1 MTERLIEII
10 REFWVILSEMSPYLL
25 FGFIMAGSLYVL
37 IPTSFVE
44 RHLGGRGLLASIKA
58 SAFGVPLPLCSC
70 GVIPVAASLRRS
82 GASRAATT
90 AFLLSTPQT
99 GVDSILVTYSLLGLI
114 FAIFRPVAAFIN
126 GILGGW
132 LVQALVSDVD
142 GEDKPVPPVEIGCSV
157 DSCTCGGKTHVGKEH
172 KFIRAVKYGFIELPR
187 DIGKAL
193 VIGLVIAVVISV
205 LVPENAL
212 SHYVGQGIFGM
223 LLMMAIG
230 IPLYVCATASVPI
243 AAAFIAAG
251 FSPGAALV
259 FLMTGPAT
267 NAATVAVIWKT
278 MGRKT
283 AFIYLGTVAISAL
296 IFGYILD
303 LIYIKTG
310 VSPNAPMGTML
321 PEWFRSLCSVLL
333 LAILVYSF
341 ISKPEIHEMES
352 SMDSEKLNL
361 KVTGMHCS
369 HCSTAVRKAL
379 LSSPGV
385 EDASVDHTTGNVVI
399 VGKNFD
405 LDAIKK
411 SIAELGYKV
420 EE

>member
-1 MTERLIEII
+1 MTEWFVNIVK
-10 REFWVILSEMSPYLL
+10 EFWFILSEMSPYLL
-25 FGFIMAGSLYVL
+25 FGFAMAGALYVL

-44 RHLGGRGLLASIKA
+44 KHLGGRGILASIKA

-70 GVIPVAASLRRS
+70 GVIPVAASLRQS

-99 GVDSILVTYSLLGLI
+99 GVDNVLVTYSLLGTI
-114 FAIFRPVAAFIN
+114 FAIFTPIATFIT
-126 GILGGW
+126 GVLGGW
-132 LVQALVSDVD
+132 LVQVLVSDIE
-142 GEDKPVPPVEIGCSV
+142 GEDKHIPPEEIGCSV
-157 DSCTCGGKTHVGKEH
+157 DSCNCGGKAHVGKEH
-172 KFIRAVKYGFIELPR
+172 KFIKALKYGFIEMPK

-193 VIGLVIAVVISV
+193 MIGLVVAVVISV
-205 LVPENAL
+205 LVPEHAL
-212 SHYVGQGIFGM
+212 SQYVGKGILGM
-223 LLMMAIG
+223 LIMMGVG
-230 IPLYVCATASVPI
+230 IPLYVCATASIPV

-259 FLMTGPAT
+259 FLMTGPTT
-267 NAATVAVIWKT
+267 NAATIAVIWKT

-283 AFIYLGTVAISAL
+283 AFIYIGTVAVSAL

-321 PEWFRSLCSVLL
+321 PMWFRSLCSVLL
-333 LAILVYSF
+333 LAVLVYAF
-341 ISKPEIHEMES
+341 YSKPEIHELE
-352 SMDSEKLNL
+352 DVVGSEKLNL
-361 KVTGMHCS
+361 KVTGMDCS
-369 HCSTAVRKAL
+369 HCSTGVRKAL
-379 LSSPGV
+379 LNLPGI

-405 LDAIKK
+405 MTAIKK
-411 SIAELGYKV
+411 SIADLGYKV
-420 EE
+420 ED